1 MRSEMKSEMK
11 RWKHI
16 LVIAAIS
23 FSAAAC
29 GQKSGEQTETVT
41 SAVEEATTEAEA
53 VTTAGEPVREEV
65 SSAAAPESEEA
76 SSAAEPEET
85 GFEDNFAV
93 DDASAK
99 DFAQQLKLIVMSED
113 LEGLADLTGY
123 PVYVGFSDEGV
134 SVESKEEF
142 MELGSETVFTKE
154 LKDSVAA
161 ADDSAL
167 SPSMAG
173 FVLAGESGRPNIIFG
188 VVDGKLMVKG
198 INY

>member
-1 MRSEMKSEMK
+1 MKSEMK

-41 SAVEEATTEAEA
+41 SAVEEATTEA
-53 VTTAGEPVREEV
+53 
-65 SSAAAPESEEA
+65 
-76 SSAAEPEET
+76 EET